1 MLSEYWKSFIT
12 KAHKI
17 SDKYG
22 NITNAVLHWLYTQC
36 IILDKI
42 HHKEYEERK
51 KDKSEQWRYNCD
63 QSTLL

>member
-42 HHKEYEERK
+42 HHKEYEKRK
-51 KDKSEQWRYNCD
+51 KR
-63 QSTLL
+63 